1 MNFNIF
7 YASFAKTF
15 FDKFVEAQYRTSY
28 LPTVSDLISRSVSL
42 RIVSIRVFYTRL
54 AKKTWKKKNK
64 FIDLWR
70 IEILFC
76 IPPTTILD
84 LRYHIYLSNSRPNY
98 DSQLH
103 TTLQISIKTEIFYFQ
118 LIFTPIVRIFL
129 NSNQNLIDI
138 FSHISVDANKF
149 ECG

>member
-1 MNFNIF
+1 MHPLQRHFSISSLKRNIERHTF
-7 YASFAKTF
+7 QLSLIWYRVPYRYVLYRYAF
-15 FDKFVEAQYRTSY
+15 F
-28 LPTVSDLISRSVSL
+28 
-42 RIVSIRVFYTRL
+42 IRDFQ
-54 AKKTWKKKNK
+54 KKLGKKNK

-149 ECG
+149 ETPCE